1 MGACEKIYDVRIS
14 YIFVLV
20 LRVNNIIVDL
30 HCRLCCLFINISGLQ
45 LVVER
50 SRNTVLFLGNI
61 SVFLSGVA
69 TIYEQLGIYLIK
81 TSQTI
86 RPQQLSSFKTPID
99 DDFQSL
105 YESILHLSSGF
116 RNSAICYRNTIISSL
131 QKTLTDNGK
140 VTGAFI
146 NQYRE
151 VKQAS
156 LEARKLALM
165 NYSKCTNAVKAAEM
179 EIQLWVSNMQQ
190 KKNDGIVSEE
200 SKEQGEIEIS
210 DTDFPWVKS
219 LKLLGEKENKIE
231 STLRLI
237 QKLKVVQ
244 LCETRYVE
252 SVSKENE
259 LVKVVEEAEVL
270 ALGKTQQME
279 RELLNSFVSVILGKV
294 FPKDNNAEYVSVN
307 PTGIRRNGDVDKP
320 FTEGI
325 EKKGKDLLANLFKQ
339 QSVPYEEGMGVMDA
353 ETLGLPES
361 VGIKRDKVKSSFS
374 TRGNR
379 IKVTEIVIK
388 LFEEI
393 ANVTFKSSSR
403 MRSQIVN
410 QR

>member
-1 MGACEKIYDVRIS
+1 
-14 YIFVLV
+14 
-20 LRVNNIIVDL
+20 
-30 HCRLCCLFINISGLQ
+30 LFIYKYLFFRFFFLGLQ
-45 LVVER
+45 LAVER
-50 SRNTVLFLGNI
+50 NKNTAQFLGNI
-61 SVFLSGVA
+61 SVFLSSVA
-69 TIYEQLGIYLIK
+69 TLYEQLGIYLIK
-81 TSQTI
+81 TSQSI
-86 RPQQLSSFKTPID
+86 HPQQLSSFKISID

-116 RNSAICYRNTIISSL
+116 RNSAVCYRNTIVSSL

-179 EIQLWVSNMQQ
+179 EIQIWVSNIQQ
-190 KKNDGIVSEE
+190 KKNDSGIVGEE
-200 SKEQGEIEIS
+200 SEEQGEIQIS
-210 DTDFPWVKS
+210 DTDLPWEKS
-219 LKLLGEKENKIE
+219 LKVLGKKENEIE

-244 LCETRYVE
+244 LCEARYVE

-294 FPKDNNAEYVSVN
+294 FPKDNNAEFVSVT
-307 PTGIRRNGDVDKP
+307 PTGIQRSGDVDKP
-320 FTEGI
+320 SMEGI
-325 EKKGKDLLANLFKQ
+325 EKKGIDLLANLFKQ

-393 ANVTFKSSSR
+393 ADVTLKSSSR

>member
-1 MGACEKIYDVRIS
+1 M
-14 YIFVLV
+14 
-20 LRVNNIIVDL
+20 
-30 HCRLCCLFINISGLQ
+30 Q
-45 LVVER
+45 LAVER
-50 SRNTVLFLGNI
+50 NKNTAQFLGNI
-61 SVFLSGVA
+61 SVFLSSVA
-69 TIYEQLGIYLIK
+69 TLYEQLGIYLIK
-81 TSQTI
+81 TSQSI
-86 RPQQLSSFKTPID
+86 HPQQLSSFKISID

-116 RNSAICYRNTIISSL
+116 RNSAICYRNTIVSSL

-179 EIQLWVSNMQQ
+179 EIQIWVSNIQQ
-190 KKNDGIVSEE
+190 KKNDSGIVGEE
-200 SKEQGEIEIS
+200 SKEQGEIQIS
-210 DTDFPWVKS
+210 DTDLPWEKS
-219 LKLLGEKENKIE
+219 LKVLGKKENEIE

-244 LCETRYVE
+244 LCEARYVE

-294 FPKDNNAEYVSVN
+294 FPKDNNAEFVSVT
-307 PTGIRRNGDVDKP
+307 PTGIRRSGDVDKP
-320 FTEGI
+320 STEGI
-325 EKKGKDLLANLFKQ
+325 EKKGIDLLANLFKQ

-393 ANVTFKSSSR
+393 ADVTFKSSSR